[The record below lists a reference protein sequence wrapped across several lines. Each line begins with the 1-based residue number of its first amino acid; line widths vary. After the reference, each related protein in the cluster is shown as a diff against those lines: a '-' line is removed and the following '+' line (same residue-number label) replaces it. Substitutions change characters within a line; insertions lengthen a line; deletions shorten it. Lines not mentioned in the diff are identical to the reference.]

1 MAMIKLQGK
10 TKLEGKTIFDT
21 GYKVSDAN
29 AAAYISAVE
38 AADGD
43 VLEDPV
49 KEAIDSFII
58 GCKSDGIWNSLKA
71 SCILAGART
80 LNGALVPL
88 VGTAPTN
95 FNFVSAD
102 FSRKTGLKG
111 NGSTK
116 YLNSN
121 RANNA
126 DPIFD
131 KHVYFSASDGITTGS
146 GSFLGTSRNFGGS
159 GAGQTGV
166 FRAGPTS
173 NMRYTLN
180 DWSEVIVGVNPLVAH
195 RQGLSRSPSTQSL
208 VNRFYATNAGSSTG
222 TYASTYNGNPVS
234 STNITVFRVVGLS
247 YGDAR
252 LSFYSIGESLD
263 LAALDTRVSTLMT
276 AINAAAI

>member
-1 MAMIKLQGK
+1 MFLINPYRFAL
-10 TKLEGKTIFDT
+10 TNFLE
-21 GYKVSDAN
+21 DAD
-29 AAAYISAVE
+29 ATAYISAIE
-38 AADGD
+38 TADGQSLEPD
-43 VLEDPV
+43 V
-49 KEAIDSFII
+49 KTAINNFVV
-58 GCKSDGIWNSLKA
+58 GCKADGIWTALKS

-80 LNGALVPL
+80 LSGALVPL

-102 FSRKTGLKG
+102 YNRETGLKG

-121 RANNA
+121 RANNV

-131 KHVYFSASDGITTGS
+131 KHVYFSASDGITTGA

-166 FRAGPTS
+166 FRAGNTS
-173 NMRYTLN
+173 TMRYTLN
-180 DWSEVIVGVNPLVAH
+180 DWSEIVVGVNPLVAH

-208 VNRFYATNAGSSTG
+208 VNRFYATNAGSTTG

-247 YGDAR
+247 YGDSR
-252 LSFYSIGESLD
+252 LSFYSIGTGIN
-263 LAALDTRVSTLMT
+263 LALLDTRVSTLMT
-276 AINAAAI
+276 ALASAIP

>member
-1 MAMIKLQGK
+1 MLSPLYGQLSPLRIP
-10 TKLEGKTIFDT
+10 TSIPFDE
-21 GYKVSDAN
+21 
-29 AAAYISAVE
+29 AALAYIAAVE
-38 AADGD
+38 AVDGAT
-43 VLEDPV
+43 LEDGV
-49 KEAIDSFII
+49 KSAINSFVK
-58 GCKSDGIWNSLKA
+58 GCKSDGIWSAIKA

-80 LNGALVPL
+80 LSGALVPL

-102 FSRKTGLKG
+102 YNRETGLKG

-166 FRAGPTS
+166 FRAGTTS
-173 NMRYTLN
+173 SMRYTLN
-180 DWSEVIVGVNPLVAH
+180 DWSETVVSVNPLVAH

-208 VNRFYATNAGSSTG
+208 VNRFYATNAGSTTG

-247 YGDAR
+247 YVDAR
-252 LSFYSIGESLD
+252 LSFYSIGESIN
-263 LAALDTRVSTLMT
+263 LALLDTRVATLMT
-276 AINAAAI
+276 ALAAAI